1 MMKEKFFYFPKNIY
15 SLLRIYQK
23 SYENHEYFIN
33 QSLPE
38 ARTKPKMHSKSHSF
52 TLYTATSLVATR
64 GGFRTFSMKT
74 EC

>member
-1 MMKEKFFYFPKNIY
+1 MKEKFFYFLKNIY

-23 SYENHEYFIN
+23 SYKNHDYFLN

-38 ARTKPKMHSKSHSF
+38 VKTRPKVPSESPSF
-52 TLYTATSLVATR
+52 TLYTAPSLMATR
-64 GGFRTFSMKT
+64 GGVRTFSMKL